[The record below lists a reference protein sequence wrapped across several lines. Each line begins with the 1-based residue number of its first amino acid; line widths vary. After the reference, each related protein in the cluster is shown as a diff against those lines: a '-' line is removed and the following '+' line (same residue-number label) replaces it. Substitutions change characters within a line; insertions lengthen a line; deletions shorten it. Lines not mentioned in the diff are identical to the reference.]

1 METLFLI
8 CAVGGG
14 TVMVLQFVLM
24 LMGIGGHDM
33 AGADHDFSADVGHD
47 FGGDVHGGDLHPGD
61 VHTGEAD
68 SATDHAAHQLDHRST
83 VGIFKILSIRAIVAA
98 LAFFGLGGMA
108 AQSAKCDQTTT
119 LGIALACGAAAITL
133 VYWLM
138 KLIYSMNAEGTARIE
153 QTIGKFGAVYL
164 RVPANES
171 GAGKIQLNLQN
182 RTMEYL
188 ATTAGPELP
197 TGTTVEVVGIVS
209 PTTLAVARAENLE
222 RDPS

>member
-1 METLFLI
+1 MDTLFLI

-47 FGGDVHGGDLHPGD
+47 LGGDVHGGDIHPGD
-61 VHTGEAD
+61 VHTGDAD
-68 SATDHAAHQLDHRST
+68 TSTDHAAHQLDHHST
-83 VGIFKILSIRAIVAA
+83 VGIFKILSVRAIVAA

-108 AQSAKCDQTTT
+108 AQSAKCTQATT
-119 LGIALACGAAAITL
+119 LGIALACGAAAIAL

-138 KLIYSMNAEGTARIE
+138 KLIYSMNAEGTVCIE
-153 QTIGKFGAVYL
+153 QTLGKFGAVYL
-164 RVPANES
+164 RVPPSES
-171 GAGKIQLNLQN
+171 GVGKIQINLQN

-197 TGTTVEVVGIVS
+197 TGTTIEVVGIVS
-209 PTTLAVARAENLE
+209 PTTLAVERADSPE
-222 RDPS
+222 RNPS